1 MLSPFEDRILPI
13 RRSKLEIKL
22 EVLSV
27 VKEGVDK
34 PTRIMYSSKLS
45 WRPTQ
50 RVLGNLVRQGLLREI
65 AAPDSNSSRRRYEI
79 TEKGLNVL
87 AYFNG
92 AEALLGIE
100 GIISHD

>member
-1 MLSPFEDRILPI
+1 MPV
-13 RRSKLEIKL
+13 RRSKLEIML

-34 PTRIMYSSKLS
+34 PTRIMYASNLS

-50 RVLGNLVRQGLLREI
+50 RILGNLVRQGLLREI
-65 AAPDSNSSRRRYEI
+65 AAPESNRSRRRYEI

-87 AYFNG
+87 AYFDG
-92 AEALLGIE
+92 AEVLLGIE
-100 GIISHD
+100 GITSRD